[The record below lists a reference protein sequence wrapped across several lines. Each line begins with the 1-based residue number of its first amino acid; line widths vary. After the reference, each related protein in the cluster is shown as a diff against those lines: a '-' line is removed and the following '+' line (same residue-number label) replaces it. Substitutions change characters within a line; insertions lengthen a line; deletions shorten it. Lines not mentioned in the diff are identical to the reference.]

1 MDTQLYKWK
10 EENQQINKQ
19 DDDNNI
25 IIQDQ
30 VLQENQIVPLE
41 NAIDKKR
48 ARVRKNM
55 PEGIGVFSQKQNLIR
70 TGKYRFIDSSGN
82 AHDAKRTTPSSKYM
96 KPVLNALKTIDEKL
110 SRRYDPFQ
118 EEDIH
123 LSFLDAIQAC
133 ENYLDNRNP
142 WTAEGKAR
150 RQMVQDFYAQ
160 LREESM
166 KLENRV
172 AQMKAKGEQP
182 VVDNNIENA
191 IVVEESLTWYDL
203 LKDVRT
209 AKFKDGEDGVKISKG
224 GAGTSDVYIVEKNG
238 QKKYFKENEKTSQ
251 GNFFNMMDE
260 SAVHLD
266 NEAKET
272 EDKEQDILFKNRAE
286 LLRSVNKGLKVVFG
300 NDEKRVMRF
309 LKGLVSGEEFILALK
324 DEETMPEDVR
334 QIFLRLT
341 QEFVSLNQELDELRS
356 QVAQMGGQESSE
368 EYKSLMARAEQKLK
382 EVEECD
388 YAFIAKEISRL
399 QKAAFS
405 DIIAGGIS
413 KIESGEEL
421 SKRNVATSR
430 LAKILGIGNLI
441 AKSELA
447 TVTINGKT
455 MTGSIMDQAKGADTS
470 RVIKNNQFKKKTV
483 KYTGNAFKELTSLQ
497 VFDIICGQVDRH
509 SGNYLAT
516 TEEKDGVVYLQSFQ
530 GIDNDMSF
538 GLLTYKDIL
547 DTKMN
552 GYKRIRNIE
561 NDGKMVLPFI
571 DLELAMKIKALD
583 VNILEYQMADIL
595 SKKERKALTA
605 RIKSVKKVIE
615 KQLAYEE
622 KLRSKGVKFN
632 SRFVNSKT
640 DRRAW
645 DKAMQIYNQKMDKL
659 KQKNPDYAKGYIE
672 GTTYLW
678 GNVVLG

>member
-30 VLQENQIVPLE
+30 GLQENQIVPLE

-82 AHDAKRTTPSSKYM
+82 SHDAKRTTPSSKYM

-266 NEAKET
+266 NEAEET
-272 EDKEQDILFKNRAE
+272 EDKEQDTLFKNRAE
-286 LLRSVNKGLKVVFG
+286 LLRSINKGLKVVFG
-300 NDEKRVMRF
+300 NDVKRVMRF
-309 LKGLVSGEEFILALK
+309 LKGLVSGEEFIIALK
-324 DEETMPEDVR
+324 DEEAMPEDVR

-341 QEFVSLNQELDELRS
+341 QEFLSLNQELDELRS

-455 MTGSIMDQAKGADTS
+455 MTGTIMDQAKGADTS

-552 GYKRIRNIE
+552 GYDRIRNIE
-561 NDGKMVLPFI
+561 NNGKMVLPFI

-583 VNILEYQMADIL
+583 VNFLEYQMADIL

-605 RIKSVKKVIE
+605 RIKSVKKVID

-632 SRFVNSKT
+632 SRFVSSKT

-678 GNVVLG
+678 GDVVLG